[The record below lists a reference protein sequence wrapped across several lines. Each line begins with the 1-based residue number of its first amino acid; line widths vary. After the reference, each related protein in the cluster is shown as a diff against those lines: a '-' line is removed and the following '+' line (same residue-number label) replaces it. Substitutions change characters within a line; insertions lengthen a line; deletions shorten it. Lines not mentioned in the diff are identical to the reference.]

1 MIRTSTLT
9 AVAIFSLTPSQ
20 AAVTPLPH
28 YGHHHQHRCLRA
40 SHFCHCTYCTSV
52 TTTRRTPSSSPVIDR
67 CRFALLT
74 HSIGRHLA
82 RSLDKKRRDAKIL
95 EYIFGARAGAGGGRR
110 AATRA
115 YEPTSLRALLES
127 GAPRPLIPLSVC
139 VYYEFASQVCF
150 NLFRGTLNNIA
161 PAHRATD

>member
-95 EYIFGARAGAGGGRR
+95 EYIFGARAGAGGNTRVRTNVAEGPVGIGSAT
-110 AATRA
+110 AADSA
-115 YEPTSLRALLES
+115 QC
-127 GAPRPLIPLSVC
+127 VC
-139 VYYEFASQVCF
+139 V
-150 NLFRGTLNNIA
+150 L
-161 PAHRATD
+161 